1 MGLYARHVM
10 ENWREIAASLP
21 FPVSGP
27 QELLERMGIRYPP
40 AAREVAKMSGQ
51 TSAIQRY
58 WRGRIQDFPTA
69 MPEGFDARW
78 WEMLSRHVLDG
89 ESMGDLA
96 LEWGITKRRVQ
107 VLLEKGS
114 NRLKEVVD
122 AE

>member
-1 MGLYARHVM
+1 MEYIAIKVIEDEHVP
-10 ENWREIAASLP
+10 RDALIVYILP
-21 FPVSGP
+21 AV
-27 QELLERMGIRYPP
+27 
-40 AAREVAKMSGQ
+40 REVAKMSGQ

-58 WRGRIQDFPTA
+58 WRGRIGDFPTE
-69 MPEGFDARW
+69 MPEGFDERW

-114 NRLKEVVD
+114 AKLKGVVD